1 MHLRIF
7 VTASQR
13 AQINNADELWTINL
27 DNSGNTYRSAMRNA
41 RGQEW
46 ARNNSGVTPELMR
59 HDELTLWPD
68 ESHSLS
74 RAMLVCHAGLTWY

>member
-1 MHLRIF
+1 
-7 VTASQR
+7 
-13 AQINNADELWTINL
+13 
-27 DNSGNTYRSAMRNA
+27 MRNA